1 MSHSSSSDRYLVGPV
16 CHFVFINVFRRQ
28 KKCQNRLVRNQFVN
42 DCNTSNAINDISYQI
57 FISWTV
63 WCFELLKRLLIICV
77 NKFWVSRTPR
87 SPTTSPKNL
96 SRHSGFSEIFS
107 IINLPIEYLDFLKC
121 SDLKSRDRRRTCF
134 RLQIFC
140 FITHNASSN
149 RALNDIKINEILEA
163 IFSRQAD
170 DRSSWTL
177 TFSSVVSE
185 IIPKLIKRTF
195 TKFFSSN
202 LFLPIASFCLNPQHL
217 ARMKNRFFSCKQTI
231 WLHSGGL

>member
-1 MSHSSSSDRYLVGPV
+1 MFWLA
-16 CHFVFINVFRRQ
+16 Q
-28 KKCQNRLVRNQFVN
+28 E
-42 DCNTSNAINDISYQI
+42 TSNHLCKQVLSIKDPEKSND
-57 FISWTV
+57 FA
-63 WCFELLKRLLIICV
+63 
-77 NKFWVSRTPR
+77 
-87 SPTTSPKNL
+87 KNL
-96 SRHSGFSEIFS
+96 SRHSSFSEIFS

-149 RALNDIKINEILEA
+149 RALNDIKINKILEA

-195 TKFFSSN
+195 KIFSSN
-202 LFLPIASFCLNPQHL
+202 LSLPIASFCLNPQHL